1 MFDISSLANN
11 TKDILKITYN
21 IDIPKEDLDKVGII
35 RLESVLFTGNITKK
49 DEYYNIKGTLE
60 GKMYLP
66 DDITLEEVE
75 VPIKVEI
82 DEIFGQNDTINE
94 NNLTILENNIDLI
107 SFLWQNIV
115 LEVPSKVRGN
125 NHKDIKS
132 AGEGWRLIT
141 EDEYKMG
148 NNLGLEELKTLLNK
162 KEEWFYGSTF

>member
-1 MFDISSLANN
+1 
-11 TKDILKITYN
+11 
-21 IDIPKEDLDKVGII
+21 
-35 RLESVLFTGNITKK
+35 
-49 DEYYNIKGTLE
+49 
-60 GKMYLP
+60 MYLP